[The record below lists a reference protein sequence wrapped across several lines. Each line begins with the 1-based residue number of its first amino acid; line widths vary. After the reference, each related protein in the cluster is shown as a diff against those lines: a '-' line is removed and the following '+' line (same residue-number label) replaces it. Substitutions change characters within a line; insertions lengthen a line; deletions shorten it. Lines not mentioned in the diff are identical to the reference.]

1 MIKIKIIDDDIEVAE
16 NISTILNN
24 EGYSITTRDTT
35 EGAVE
40 EILRDKPDLVL
51 LDVMFPEN
59 PAGGF
64 DLSREIRK
72 VDELKRLPIILF
84 TSINQEF
91 PMDFSSKDI
100 DSEWFP
106 VNEFIEKPVNIPIL
120 IEKINKLLE
129 K

>member
-1 MIKIKIIDDDIEVAE
+1 MKKIKIIDDDIEIVE
-16 NISTILNN
+16 NITAILKK
-24 EGYSITTRDTT
+24 EGYSITMMDTT
-35 EGAVE
+35 EGAIE
-40 EILRDKPDLVL
+40 EILRDKPDIVL

-72 VDELKRLPIILF
+72 VDELKSLPIILL

-106 VNEFIEKPVNIPIL
+106 VNEFLEKPVDVSI
-120 IEKINKLLE
+120 LLE
-129 K
+129 KIDKLIQK